1 MDRIKAMR
9 AFVATAGAGSLS
21 AAARQLG
28 QPLTTVSRQLADL
41 EAHVGATLLARTTRT
56 MALTGAG
63 KTYLETCRRV
73 LEDLDHAERSIANR
87 PGELRGEIAMTAPV
101 MFGRLH
107 VLPVVIEF
115 LQRHSGVTARLSFA
129 DRIVDLIDD
138 GFDAALRI
146 GALPNSALIAVKVGA
161 LRYVA
166 CASPAYIR
174 KYGAPETPQ
183 ALKSHA
189 CIGFSSLPG
198 GVRWVFKSKAHG
210 RSAIRIEPRLYVDS
224 VDAAIEAARAGLG
237 VTRLL
242 SYQAAGAIA
251 QKRLSLVL
259 EAHDDVAAPVH
270 LVQRPLRHAKPHVRA
285 FVSFAAEKLRARLS
299 NLD

>member
-1 MDRIKAMR
+1 MR
-9 AFVATAGAGSLS
+9 VFVAAASAGSLS

-56 MALTGAG
+56 MALTSAG
-63 KTYLETCRRV
+63 KIYLETCRRV
-73 LEDLDHAERSIANR
+73 LEEIDESERRIANR
-87 PGELRGEIAMTAPV
+87 PGELRGEIALTAPV

-107 VLPVVIEF
+107 VLPVAVDF
-115 LQRHSGVTARLSFA
+115 LERHAGVTARLSFS
-129 DRIVDLIDD
+129 DRVVDLIED

-146 GALPNSALIAVKVGA
+146 GALPNSTLVATKVGA
-161 LRYVA
+161 LRYVT

-174 KYGAPETPQ
+174 KFGAPETPQ

-198 GVRWVFKSKAHG
+198 GVRWAFKSAKHG
-210 RSAIRIEPRLYVDS
+210 RSAVRIEPRLNVDS
-224 VDAAIEAARAGLG
+224 VEAAIEAASAGLG

-242 SYQAAGAIA
+242 SYQAAAQLA

-259 EAHDDVAAPVH
+259 SSYDDSPVPVH
-270 LVQRPLRHAKPHVRA
+270 LVQRSLRHAKPHVRA
-285 FVSFAAEKLRARLS
+285 FVSFAAESLRARLA
-299 NLD
+299 N